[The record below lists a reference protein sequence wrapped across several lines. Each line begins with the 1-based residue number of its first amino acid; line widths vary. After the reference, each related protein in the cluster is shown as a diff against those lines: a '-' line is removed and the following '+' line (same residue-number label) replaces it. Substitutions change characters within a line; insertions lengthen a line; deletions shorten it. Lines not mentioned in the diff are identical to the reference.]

1 MKNLKFELGQW
12 VSTEDGYGQIMY
24 IRPFFVE
31 DYENYRQGRKN
42 GEFIRYIYVC
52 KILCGFE
59 GKIRKSKRINI
70 YTSISPID
78 KEGLVHLKNIKENQ
92 KEEYEKYII
101 FDDKTSICDQLFVT
115 YKLDILD
122 FDKGLVEK
130 QIKEINSRL
139 YPAFTYKEFSKI
151 FKEYDFP
158 FKLECIVEYGEGD
171 KNSLQLRF
179 DSFLYKVK
187 DKEVVFNNVRMI

>member
-1 MKNLKFELGQW
+1 MKDLKFELGEW

-24 IRPFFVE
+24 VRPFFVE
-31 DYENYRQGRKN
+31 DYENNRQGRKN

-59 GKIRKSKRINI
+59 GKIKKAKRINI
-70 YTSISPID
+70 YTSISPIS
-78 KEGLVHLKNIKENQ
+78 KEGLTYLKNIKENQ
-92 KEEYEKYII
+92 KEEYEKYIF
-101 FDDKTSICDQLFVT
+101 FDDKISICDQLFVK
-115 YKLDILD
+115 YKLDI
-122 FDKGLVEK
+122 FDYDKELVEK

-151 FKEYDFP
+151 FKEYNFP
-158 FKLECIVEYGEGD
+158 FKLESIVEYGEGD
-171 KNSLQLRF
+171 KNCIQLRF

-187 DKEVVFNNVRMI
+187 DKQVVFNNVRMV